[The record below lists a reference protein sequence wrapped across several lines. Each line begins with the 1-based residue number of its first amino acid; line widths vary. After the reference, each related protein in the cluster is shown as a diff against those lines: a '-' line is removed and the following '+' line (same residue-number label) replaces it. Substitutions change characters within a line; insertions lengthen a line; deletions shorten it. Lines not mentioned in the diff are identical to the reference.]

1 MRLPAIL
8 LVLVASPVAGETTEL
23 PAATEGSP
31 IGTVNIQ
38 RQNVFD
44 TSKPKEDN
52 AFYRLVNRFHIMTR
66 EKVIAKQLL
75 FEAGE
80 PYNKQL
86 VEESERVLRRNK
98 YLFDASITAAPQD
111 DGTVDIEVNTR
122 DVWTLIPEI
131 SISRS
136 GGENQSAFGIEEKNL
151 FGYGQR
157 VLLSHTEDVD
167 RRSNLFEFSDR
178 QLGRSWVSVD
188 LRIADNSDG
197 HSNLLSIAKPFHA
210 LDARWMAGGFVFD
223 DDRRSTLYILGNAA
237 AEYRHERTSFSAFGG
252 WSSGLKNNWTTRWTV
267 GGAYDDNRFSA
278 VQNPSLPA
286 AIPADRKLVYPF
298 VGIEILEDQF
308 EKSTNA
314 NQIGRSEDFYFGT
327 RLTAS
332 LGWSDTRFDA
342 DRDALIYTLAGH
354 TGFGSMERNALLLTA
369 NIRGRREG
377 GRTANAT
384 ATVNA
389 RYYSRRSEKRVFFAK
404 LEATAGQN
412 LDLDNPV
419 EIGGDTGLRGYPLRY
434 QTGDSR
440 ILVTV
445 EQRYF
450 TDWYPFR
457 LFRIGGAVFF
467 DVGRTYGDDPLGG
480 PNLGWLKDVGFGFRF
495 APTRFGTRK
504 IIHLDVAFP
513 LDGDP
518 TIDSVQILLEAKR
531 SF

>member
-1 MRLPAIL
+1 M
-8 LVLVASPVAGETTEL
+8 
-23 PAATEGSP
+23 
-31 IGTVNIQ
+31 
-38 RQNVFD
+38 
-44 TSKPKEDN
+44 
-52 AFYRLVNRFHIMTR
+52 
-66 EKVIAKQLL
+66 
-75 FEAGE
+75 
-80 PYNKQL
+80 
-86 VEESERVLRRNK
+86 
-98 YLFDASITAAPQD
+98 
-111 DGTVDIEVNTR
+111 
-122 DVWTLIPEI
+122 
-131 SISRS
+131 
-136 GGENQSAFGIEEKNL
+136 
-151 FGYGQR
+151 
-157 VLLSHTEDVD
+157 
-167 RRSNLFEFSDR
+167 
-178 QLGRSWVSVD
+178 
-188 LRIADNSDG
+188 
-197 HSNLLSIAKPFHA
+197 
-210 LDARWMAGGFVFD
+210 
-223 DDRRSTLYILGNAA
+223 
-237 AEYRHERTSFSAFGG
+237 
-252 WSSGLKNNWTTRWTV
+252 
-267 GGAYDDNRFSA
+267 
-278 VQNPSLPA
+278 
-286 AIPADRKLVYPF
+286 
-298 VGIEILEDQF
+298 
-308 EKSTNA
+308 
-314 NQIGRSEDFYFGT
+314 

-354 TGFGSMERNALLLTA
+354 TGFGSMDRNALLLTA
-369 NIRGRREG
+369 NIRGRRED

-389 RYYSRRSEKRVFFAK
+389 RYYSRRSEKRIFFAQ
-404 LEATAGQN
+404 LEATAGHN

-480 PNLGWLKDVGFGFRF
+480 PNLGWLKDVGFGLRF